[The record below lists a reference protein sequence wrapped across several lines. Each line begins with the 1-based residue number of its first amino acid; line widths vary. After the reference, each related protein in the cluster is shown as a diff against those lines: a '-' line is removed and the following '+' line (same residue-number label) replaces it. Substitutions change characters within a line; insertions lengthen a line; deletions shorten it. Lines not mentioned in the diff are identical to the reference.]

1 MMKHFCLPR
10 RSSNGD
16 LRAKTGAALIVA
28 VLLGAAV
35 TAHAQRR
42 GPGPLRIVML
52 VDSSGTVAQML
63 PQFRA
68 GMTAFLDA
76 LPGSPEIALIT
87 TGGQIRIRVPPTTD
101 REKLH
106 KAINS
111 FAADGGGNSFLD
123 TMLEADK
130 RFLVNAGERR
140 PVFVI
145 MMTDGTMGR
154 NDVRVDQ
161 YNEWIGTFLRR
172 GGRAHGI
179 VVRGIA
185 SGITTEILMNL
196 TNNTGGFY
204 DSLAVANALADR
216 MKVMASMVA
225 ADMTE

>member
-1 MMKHFCLPR
+1 MLKR
-10 RSSNGD
+10 RF
-16 LRAKTGAALIVA
+16 AAVIAALL
-28 VLLGAAV
+28 VLAASAV
-35 TAHAQRR
+35 TAQRR

-87 TGGQIRIRVPPTTD
+87 TGGQIRIRVPLTTD

-123 TMLEADK
+123 TMLEADR
-130 RFLVNAGERR
+130 RFLVNSGERR

-145 MMTDGTMGR
+145 MMTDGTLNRG
-154 NDVRVDQ
+154 DARVDQ
-161 YNEWIGTFLRR
+161 YNDWVGTFLRR

-179 VVRGIA
+179 VVRGIN
-185 SGITTEILMNL
+185 SGITTELLMNL
-196 TNNTGGFY
+196 TTNTGGFY
-204 DSLAVANALADR
+204 DSLAVANALPDR
-216 MKVMASMVA
+216 MKVLASMVA

>member
-1 MMKHFCLPR
+1 MPKR
-10 RSSNGD
+10 RFAAVIAA
-16 LRAKTGAALIVA
+16 LLVFAVGAA
-28 VLLGAAV
+28 
-35 TAHAQRR
+35 TAQR

-68 GMTAFLDA
+68 GMNAFLDA

-106 KAINS
+106 KAFNS

-123 TMLEADK
+123 TLLEADR
-130 RFLVNAGERR
+130 RFLLNSGERR

-145 MMTDGTMGR
+145 MMTDGTMNRG
-154 NDVRVDQ
+154 DARVDQ
-161 YNEWIGTFLRR
+161 YNDWVGTFLRR

-179 VVRGIA
+179 VVHGIN
-185 SGITTEILMNL
+185 SGITTEVLMNL

-204 DSLAVANALADR
+204 DSLAVANALPDR
-216 MKVMASMVA
+216 MKVLASMVA

>member
-1 MMKHFCLPR
+1 MPKR
-10 RSSNGD
+10 RF
-16 LRAKTGAALIVA
+16 AAVIP
-28 VLLGAAV
+28 VLLVFAVCAAS
-35 TAHAQRR
+35 AQRR
-42 GPGPLRIVML
+42 GPGPLRIVLL

-123 TMLEADK
+123 TLLEADR
-130 RFLVNAGERR
+130 RFLVNSGDRR

-145 MMTDGTMGR
+145 MMTDGTMSRG
-154 NDVRVDQ
+154 DARVDQ
-161 YNEWIGTFLRR
+161 YNDWVSTFLRR

-179 VVRGIA
+179 VVRGIN
-185 SGITTEILMNL
+185 SGITTEVLMNL

-204 DSLAVANALADR
+204 DSLAVANALPDR
-216 MKVMASMVA
+216 MKVLASMVA

>member
-1 MMKHFCLPR
+1 MPKR
-10 RSSNGD
+10 RFT
-16 LRAKTGAALIVA
+16 AVIA
-28 VLLGAAV
+28 VLLVFAICGA
-35 TAHAQRR
+35 TAQRR

-52 VDSSGTVAQML
+52 VDSSGTVTQML

-87 TGGQIRIRVPPTTD
+87 TGGQIRIRVAPTTD

-123 TMLEADK
+123 TLLEADR
-130 RFLVNAGERR
+130 RFLVNAGDRR

-145 MMTDGTMGR
+145 MMTDGTMSRG
-154 NDVRVDQ
+154 DARVDQ
-161 YNEWIGTFLRR
+161 YNDWVGTFIRR

-179 VVRGIA
+179 VVRGIN
-185 SGITTEILMNL
+185 SGITTEVLMNL
-196 TNNTGGFY
+196 TDNTGGFY
-204 DSLAVANALADR
+204 DSLAVANALPDR
-216 MKVMASMVA
+216 MKVLASMVA

>member
-1 MMKHFCLPR
+1 MVKRFCTAVVVIMLL
-10 RSSNGD
+10 S
-16 LRAKTGAALIVA
+16 AGAVA
-28 VLLGAAV
+28 
-35 TAHAQRR
+35 TAQRR

-68 GMTAFLDA
+68 GMNAFLDA
-76 LPGSPEIALIT
+76 LPGTPEIALIT
-87 TGGQIRIRVPPTTD
+87 TGGQIRIRVAPTTD
-101 REKLH
+101 RDKLH

-123 TMLEADK
+123 TMLEADR

-145 MMTDGTMGR
+145 VMTDGTMTRG
-154 NDVRVDQ
+154 DARVDQ
-161 YNEWIGTFLRR
+161 YNDWVGTFLRR

-179 VVRGIA
+179 VIRGIT
-185 SGITTEILMNL
+185 SGITTEVLMNL

-216 MKVMASMVA
+216 IKVMATMVA

>member
-1 MMKHFCLPR
+1 MLKIR
-10 RSSNGD
+10 R
-16 LRAKTGAALIVA
+16 AALIAVA
-28 VLLGAAV
+28 LLVVGGPGAV
-35 TAHAQRR
+35 AQRR

-63 PQFRA
+63 PQFRS
-68 GMTAFLDA
+68 GMNAFLDA
-76 LPGSPEIALIT
+76 LPGQPEIAFIT

-111 FAADGGGNSFLD
+111 FASDGGGNSFLD

-145 MMTDGTMGR
+145 MMTDGAETRG
-154 NDVRVDQ
+154 DARVDQ
-161 YNEWIGTFLRR
+161 YNIWVNDFLRR

-179 VVRGIA
+179 VVRGVT
-185 SGITTEILMNL
+185 SGLTTDLL
-196 TNNTGGFY
+196 
-204 DSLAVANALADR
+204 
-216 MKVMASMVA
+216 
-225 ADMTE
+225 

>member
-1 MMKHFCLPR
+1 MNNIR
-10 RSSNGD
+10 RRLSLAVVILLALGWS
-16 LRAKTGAALIVA
+16 GAA
-28 VLLGAAV
+28 
-35 TAHAQRR
+35 AQRR

-68 GMTAFLDA
+68 GMAAFLDA
-76 LPGSPEIALIT
+76 LPGTPEIALIT

-101 REKLH
+101 RDRLR

-111 FAADGGGNSFLD
+111 FAADGGGNSFLE

-130 RFLVNAGERR
+130 RFLVDSGERR

-145 MMTDGTMGR
+145 MMTDGTDTRG
-154 NDVRVDQ
+154 DARVDQ
-161 YNEWIGTFLRR
+161 YNDWILKFLRR

-179 VVRGIA
+179 VVRGVN
-185 SGITTEILMNL
+185 SGLTTDLLMNI
-196 TNNTGGFY
+196 TSNTGGFY
-204 DSLAVANALADR
+204 DSLNVANALPER
-216 MKVMASMVA
+216 MKVLATMVA

>member
-1 MMKHFCLPR
+1 MLKR
-10 RSSNGD
+10 RF
-16 LRAKTGAALIVA
+16 AAAAA
-28 VLLGAAV
+28 VLLVMTTSAA
-35 TAHAQRR
+35 TAQRR

-68 GMTAFLDA
+68 GMNAFLDS
-76 LPGSPEIALIT
+76 LPGTPEIALIT

-123 TMLEADK
+123 TMLEADR

-145 MMTDGTMGR
+145 MMTDGTMNR
-154 NDVRVDQ
+154 SDARVDQ
-161 YNEWIGTFLRR
+161 YNDWVGTFMRR

-179 VVRGIA
+179 VIRGIN
-185 SGITTEILMNL
+185 SGITTELLMNL
-196 TNNTGGFY
+196 TTNTGGFY
-204 DSLAVANALADR
+204 DSLAVANALAER
-216 MKVMASMVA
+216 MKVLATMVA

>member
-1 MMKHFCLPR
+1 MLKRFCA
-10 RSSNGD
+10 GV
-16 LRAKTGAALIVA
+16 GVA
-28 VLLGAAV
+28 VLLGAV
-35 TAHAQRR
+35 TLASAQRR

-76 LPGSPEIALIT
+76 LPGSPEIALIS
-87 TGGQIRIRVPPTTD
+87 TGGQLRVRVPPTTD
-101 REKLH
+101 RERLH

-123 TMLEADK
+123 TMLEADR

-145 MMTDGTMGR
+145 LMTDGTMNRG
-154 NDVRVDQ
+154 DARVDQ
-161 YNEWIGTFLRR
+161 YNDWVGTFLRR

-179 VVRGIA
+179 VVRGIN
-185 SGITTEILMNL
+185 SGITTELLMNL
-196 TNNTGGFY
+196 TSNTNGTY
-204 DSLAVANALADR
+204 DAINAPTAVPDKMKAIAVLLSALP
-216 MKVMASMVA
+216 
-225 ADMTE
+225 

>member
-1 MMKHFCLPR
+1 MVKRC
-10 RSSNGD
+10 
-16 LRAKTGAALIVA
+16 AAAGVLASLVFTAPVA
-28 VLLGAAV
+28 
-35 TAHAQRR
+35 TAQRR

-106 KAINS
+106 KAIDS
-111 FAADGGGNSFLD
+111 FSADGGGNSFLD

-140 PVFVI
+140 PVFAI
-145 MMTDGTMGR
+145 IMTDGTMSRG
-154 NDVRVDQ
+154 DARVDQ
-161 YNEWIGTFLRR
+161 YNDWVGTFLRR

-179 VVRGIA
+179 VIRGIQ
-185 SGITTEILMNL
+185 SGITTELLMNL
-196 TNNTGGFY
+196 TTNTGGFY

-216 MKVMASMVA
+216 MKVMATMVA

>member
-1 MMKHFCLPR
+1 MVKRLC
-10 RSSNGD
+10 
-16 LRAKTGAALIVA
+16 AAVMVA
-28 VLLGAAV
+28 ALLGAGAV
-35 TAHAQRR
+35 ATAQRR

-68 GMTAFLDA
+68 AMNAFLDA

-101 REKLH
+101 RDKLH
-106 KAINS
+106 KAMNA
-111 FAADGGGNSFLD
+111 FAADGGGNSFLE

-145 MMTDGTMGR
+145 IMTDGTMSRG
-154 NDVRVDQ
+154 DVRVDQ
-161 YNEWIGTFLRR
+161 YNDWVGTFLRR

-179 VVRGIA
+179 VIRGIN
-185 SGITTEILMNL
+185 SGITTELLMNL
-196 TNNTGGFY
+196 TSNTGGFY

-216 MKVMASMVA
+216 MKVMATMVA

>member
-1 MMKHFCLPR
+1 MLKRFC
-10 RSSNGD
+10 
-16 LRAKTGAALIVA
+16 AVALA
-28 VLLGAAV
+28 GLLLGAWAPA
-35 TAHAQRR
+35 TAQRQ

-68 GMTAFLDA
+68 GMAAFVDA
-76 LPGSPEIALIT
+76 MPGTPEMALIT

-101 REKLH
+101 RERLH

-111 FAADGGGNSFLD
+111 FASDGGGNSFLD
-123 TMLEADK
+123 TMLEADR

-145 MMTDGTMGR
+145 MMTDGTMSR

-161 YNEWIGTFLRR
+161 YNDWIGTFLRR

-179 VVRGIA
+179 VVRGVT
-185 SGITTEILMNL
+185 SGITTELLMNL
-196 TNNTGGFY
+196 TTNTGGFY
-204 DSLAVANALADR
+204 DSLAVANALAER
-216 MKVMASMVA
+216 MKVMATMVA

>member
-1 MMKHFCLPR
+1 MMKR
-10 RSSNGD
+10 RF
-16 LRAKTGAALIVA
+16 AALIA
-28 VLLGAAV
+28 ALLVLAAAEA
-35 TAHAQRR
+35 TAQRR

-123 TMLEADK
+123 TLLESDR
-130 RFLVNAGERR
+130 RFLVNSGERR

-145 MMTDGTMGR
+145 MMTDGTMSRG
-154 NDVRVDQ
+154 DARVDQ
-161 YNEWIGTFLRR
+161 YNDWVGTFLRR

-179 VVRGIA
+179 VVRGIN
-185 SGITTEILMNL
+185 SGITTELLMNL
-196 TNNTGGFY
+196 TTNTGGFY
-204 DSLAVANALADR
+204 DSLAVANALPDR
-216 MKVMASMVA
+216 MKVLASMVA

>member
-1 MMKHFCLPR
+1 MNAR
-10 RSSNGD
+10 RFVT
-16 LRAKTGAALIVA
+16 AVVIA
-28 VLLGAAV
+28 VLLGGSAIAG
-35 TAHAQRR
+35 QRR

-68 GMTAFLDA
+68 GMNAFLDA
-76 LPGSPEIALIT
+76 LPGSPEIAFIT
-87 TGGQIRIRVPPTTD
+87 TGGQLRIRVPPTTD
-101 REKLH
+101 REQLH
-106 KAINS
+106 RAFNS

-130 RFLVNAGERR
+130 RFLVNSGERR

-145 MMTDGTMGR
+145 LMTDTTASR
-154 NDVRVDQ
+154 NDVRIDQ
-161 YNEWIGTFLRR
+161 YNDWLGRFLRR

-179 VVRGIA
+179 VVRGVT

-196 TNNTGGFY
+196 TDNTGGFY

-216 MKVMASMVA
+216 MKLLAQMVA

>member
-1 MMKHFCLPR
+1 E
-10 RSSNGD
+10 
-16 LRAKTGAALIVA
+16 V
-28 VLLGAAV
+28 
-35 TAHAQRR
+35 
-42 GPGPLRIVML
+42 
-52 VDSSGTVAQML
+52 
-63 PQFRA
+63 
-68 GMTAFLDA
+68 
-76 LPGSPEIALIT
+76 ALIT
-87 TGGQIRIRVPPTTD
+87 TGGQIRIRVAPTTD
-101 REKLH
+101 REQLH

-161 YNEWIGTFLRR
+161 YNDWIGRFLRR

-179 VVRGIA
+179 VIRGVA

-216 MKVMASMVA
+216 MKVMATMVA
-225 ADMTE
+225 ADMVE